1 MEWAVVKTLDRDA
14 EALHRALAVA
24 GDEVRVS
31 LSRETAE
38 LVARVVDARVRGQQV
53 LLTRGNAEVTPN
65 EAAVLLGMSRPQVR
79 KLLDQGL
86 LEFRKV
92 GRTIA
97 FGSSRLRRS
106 WVPNVLAVV
115 RRWPTW
121 PMCKMSWA

>member
-1 MEWAVVKTLDRDA
+1 MVKTLDRDA

-38 LVARVVDARVRGQQV
+38 LVARVIDARVRGQQV

-92 GRTIA
+92 GAHHRIRVESIEA
-97 FGSSRLRRS
+97 FLGAERPRRRAA
-106 WVPNVLAVV
+106 LADLAHAQNELGL
-115 RRWPTW
+115 TE
-121 PMCKMSWA
+121 

>member
-1 MEWAVVKTLDRDA
+1 MVKTLDRDA

-92 GRTIA
+92 GSHHRIRVESIEA
-97 FGSSRLRRS
+97 FLGAERPRRRAA
-106 WVPNVLAVV
+106 LADLAHVQNELGL
-115 RRWPTW
+115 TE
-121 PMCKMSWA
+121 

>member
-1 MEWAVVKTLDRDA
+1 MVKTLDRDA

-79 KLLDQGL
+79 NTFHLLSP
-86 LEFRKV
+86 V
-92 GRTIA
+92 
-97 FGSSRLRRS
+97 FGSGLVRLGLVEAGVICS
-106 WVPNVLAVV
+106 TPFS
-115 RRWPTW
+115 
-121 PMCKMSWA
+121 M